1 MAKIPA
7 WAYLATALVL
17 VLVIG
22 VRQSMQAAYYR
33 GIANDA
39 EQRVEVQ
46 ESVIDS
52 VTETTTRLAEELEQ
66 AAFNAEQQR
75 RTTEREVVRLGM
87 ERIEARQRAEALTAR
102 LRAELDSALAIDLDS
117 IVINYEIQVASLDS
131 MLVVERRYRVAEALR
146 ADRATALTI
155 GLQNLVTEHVEKD
168 IIQDMEIRALR
179 ESMSPS
185 LGLRLKADWWLGVA
199 GVAAG
204 YVIWGT
210 R

>member
-1 MAKIPA
+1 MVKVPA
-7 WAYLATALVL
+7 WAYLAIALVL
-17 VLVIG
+17 VLGIG
-22 VRQSMQAAYYR
+22 VQQSMQAAYYR

-52 VTETTTRLAEELEQ
+52 VSENTIRLAEELER
-66 AAFNAEQQR
+66 AMYNAEQQR
-75 RTTEREVVRLGM
+75 RATEREAVRLGM
-87 ERIEARQRAEALTAR
+87 ERIEARQRSEALTER
-102 LRAELDSALAIDLDS
+102 LRAELDSALTAPLDS
-117 IVINYEIQVASLDS
+117 LVINYEIQIASLDS

-146 ADRATALTI
+146 ADRATALTV
-155 GLQNLVTEHVEKD
+155 GLQNLVAEHVEKD
-168 IIQDMEIRALR
+168 IIQDAEIQALR
-179 ESMSPS
+179 ESMRPS

>member
-1 MAKIPA
+1 MVKVPA

-17 VLVIG
+17 VLGIG

-52 VTETTTRLAEELEQ
+52 VSENTVRLSEELER
-66 AAFNAEQQR
+66 ATYHADQQR
-75 RTTEREVVRLGM
+75 RATEREAVRLGM
-87 ERIEARQRAEALTAR
+87 ERIEARQRSEALTTR
-102 LRAELDSALAIDLDS
+102 LRAELDSVQALDLDS
-117 IVINYEIQVASLDS
+117 LVINYEIQVASLDS
-131 MLVVERRYRVAEALR
+131 LLVVERRYRVAEALR
-146 ADRATALTI
+146 ADRATALTV
-155 GLQNLVTEHVEKD
+155 GLQNLVAEHVEKD
-168 IIQDMEIRALR
+168 IIQDAEIQALR

>member
-1 MAKIPA
+1 MVKVPA

-52 VTETTTRLAEELEQ
+52 VSENTIRLAEELER
-66 AAFNAEQQR
+66 AMYNAEQQR
-75 RTTEREVVRLGM
+75 RATEREAVRLGM
-87 ERIEARQRAEALTAR
+87 ERIEARQRSEALTER
-102 LRAELDSALAIDLDS
+102 LRAELDSALTAPLDS
-117 IVINYEIQVASLDS
+117 LVINYEIQIASLDS

-146 ADRATALTI
+146 ADRATALTV
-155 GLQNLVTEHVEKD
+155 GLQNLVAEHVEKD
-168 IIQDMEIRALR
+168 IIQDAEIQALR
-179 ESMSPS
+179 ESMRPS

>member
-1 MAKIPA
+1 MVKVPA
-7 WAYLATALVL
+7 WAYLAIALVL
-17 VLVIG
+17 VLGIG
-22 VRQSMQAAYYR
+22 VQQSMQAAYYR

-52 VTETTTRLAEELEQ
+52 VSENTIRLAEELER
-66 AAFNAEQQR
+66 AMYNAEQQR
-75 RTTEREVVRLGM
+75 RATEREAVRLGM
-87 ERIEARQRAEALTAR
+87 ERIEARQRSEALTER
-102 LRAELDSALAIDLDS
+102 LRAELDSALTAPLDS
-117 IVINYEIQVASLDS
+117 LVINYEIQIASLDS

-146 ADRATALTI
+146 ADRATALTV
-155 GLQNLVTEHVEKD
+155 GLQNLVAEHVEKD
-168 IIQDMEIRALR
+168 IIQDAEIQALR
-179 ESMSPS
+179 ESMRPS

-204 YVIWGT
+204 YVVWGT